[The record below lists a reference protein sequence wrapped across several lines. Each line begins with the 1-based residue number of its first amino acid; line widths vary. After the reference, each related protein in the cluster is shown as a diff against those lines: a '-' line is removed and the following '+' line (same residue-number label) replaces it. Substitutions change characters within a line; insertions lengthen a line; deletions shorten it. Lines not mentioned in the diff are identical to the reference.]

1 MALLVN
7 FTKHFKKKEHQSF
20 SNSYKKIKEGRV
32 LPNSFYKNSVI
43 LYQNK
48 IMTLEEKKNAGQNP

>member
-20 SNSYKKIKEGRV
+20 SNSYKKKSKREEYSQIHFMKTVLSYIKTR
-32 LPNSFYKNSVI
+32 
-43 LYQNK
+43 
-48 IMTLEEKKNAGQNP
+48 